1 MSTVHAVFEGGVFR
15 PISPVDLPENSTV
28 EFEPR
33 VIDATEA
40 QLLDRVTESDPG
52 LAAIYRGAVSPPQ

>member
-52 LAAIYRGAVSPPQ
+52 LAGYL